1 MVDMPHNAVS
11 RRPRKNKVMFVLS
24 LVLGVVGVF
33 YSKHYIEQQIAYY
46 KGQLDKT
53 ETMISVIVPTRKLLR
68 GEVLSK
74 NDILIREIP
83 EKYADSNSVNE
94 SNFEMALGQQ
104 LDFDIDQG
112 RPLLWAHLEGG
123 LTPTFSGKVPDGLRA
138 MTVRVDE
145 INSISGFLQPNDR
158 IDLLLSYKNNGDQLT
173 MPLIQ
178 RLDVIATGVQTLI
191 DKRGGSALRKFST
204 ITVQVTPDQAQRITL
219 AQEVGKLTAM
229 LRNPDD
235 ESPISDS
242 PMTVSRLLN
251 HPEPIARPKTP
262 PTVLAP
268 KIIVGDK
275 YKTPGIEYIIG
286 GSS

>member
-1 MVDMPHNAVS
+1 MIDIPRNTVL
-11 RRPRKNKVMFVLS
+11 RRPRKNIAMFIIS
-24 LVLGVVGVF
+24 IVLGAIGVF
-33 YSKHYIEQQIAYY
+33 YSKHYIEQQVAYY

-53 ETMISVIVPTRKLLR
+53 ETMVGVIVPARKLLR
-68 GEVLSK
+68 GEILTK
-74 NDILIREIP
+74 NDILVREIP
-83 EKYADSNSVNE
+83 EKYADSNSVSE
-94 SNFEMALGQQ
+94 DNFETALGQRI
-104 LDFDIDQG
+104 DFDIDQG

-138 MTVRVDE
+138 MTVRVDD

-158 IDLLLSYKNNGDQLT
+158 IDLLLSYSNKGDQLT

-191 DKRGGSALRKFST
+191 DKSSGSSLRKFTT

-235 ESPISDS
+235 ESPLSGE

-251 HPEPIARPKTP
+251 LPEPNDVQELPKPVPSPKVGVARKTR
-262 PTVLAP
+262 V
-268 KIIVGDK
+268 
-275 YKTPGIEYIIG
+275 PGIEYIIG

>member
-1 MVDMPHNAVS
+1 MVDIPRNTVL
-11 RRPRKNKVMFVLS
+11 RRPRKNKVMFVFS
-24 LVLGVVGVF
+24 LVLGAVGVF

-53 ETMISVIVPTRKLLR
+53 ESMISVIVPARKLLR
-68 GEVLSK
+68 G
-74 NDILIREIP
+74 DILTKKDILVREIP
-83 EKYADSNSVNE
+83 EKYADSNSVNA
-94 SNFEMALGQQ
+94 SNFETALGQRI
-104 LDFDIDQG
+104 DFDIDQG

-138 MTVRVDE
+138 MTVRVDD

-158 IDLLLSYKNNGDQLT
+158 IDLLLSYNNKGVQLT
-173 MPLIQ
+173 IPLIQ

-191 DKRGGSALRKFST
+191 DKSSGSTLRKFTT

-229 LRNPDD
+229 LRNPND
-235 ESPISDS
+235 ESSLNGT

-251 HPEPIARPKTP
+251 LPETTVEKGPPLLQPPPRIAVNKRKTP
-262 PTVLAP
+262 
-268 KIIVGDK
+268 
-275 YKTPGIEYIIG
+275 PGIEYIIG